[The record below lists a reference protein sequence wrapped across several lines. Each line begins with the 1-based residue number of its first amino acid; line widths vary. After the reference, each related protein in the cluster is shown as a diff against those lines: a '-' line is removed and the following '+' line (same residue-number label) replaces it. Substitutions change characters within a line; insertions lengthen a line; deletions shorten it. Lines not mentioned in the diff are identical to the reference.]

1 LNGFQPLSE
10 LASRFGE
17 WRRDRRRVRK
27 KRAKLLT
34 SDVVL
39 ISHSKCGRTWLLTM
53 LSRYFHARYGTP
65 ADQLIDGDNFH
76 KTDARIPSL
85 FYTSGWGVE
94 NFADFED
101 VLARKRVIFLYRDPR
116 DVVVSWFHHLS
127 SRRKAFGRP
136 SSFQGQRIPEKLT
149 GAVALEPFW
158 LPGVVGYM
166 NKWLR
171 RCRQVAHRH
180 FVSYES
186 MRADPEKALLG
197 LLAFMQVEIDPASVA
212 EAVSFGRFENM
223 SKLEREGFFAG
234 GRLGGGD
241 PVDPNSFKVRRGNVG
256 GYRVHFRDEEIALLD
271 DYVRGHLDPAFGYEG
286 EDRPGGTL
294 RNAELK
300 VAEATRNHAAD

>member
-1 LNGFQPLSE
+1 MKPVLFSE
-10 LASRFGE
+10 LISRFEE

-34 SDVVL
+34 SGVVL

-76 KTDARIPSL
+76 KIDVRIPSL

-94 NFADFED
+94 TFADFED

-136 SSFQGQRIPEKLT
+136 SSFQGQRIPDKLT

-166 NKWLR
+166 NKWLQQ
-171 RCRQVAHRH
+171 CQKLPHH
-180 FVSYES
+180 YFISYES
-186 MRADPEKALLG
+186 IKADPEGALRG
-197 LLAFMQVEIDPASVA
+197 LLTFMQLDVDAASLA

-241 PVDPNSFKVRRGNVG
+241 PVDPNSFKVRRGSVG
-256 GYRVHFRDEEIALLD
+256 GYRGHFSSDEIVQLD
-271 DYVRGHLDPAFGYEG
+271 DYVRSHLDPAFGYGAANEVEG
-286 EDRPGGTL
+286 QPRKIDPTKSL
-294 RNAELK
+294 
-300 VAEATRNHAAD
+300 AAG